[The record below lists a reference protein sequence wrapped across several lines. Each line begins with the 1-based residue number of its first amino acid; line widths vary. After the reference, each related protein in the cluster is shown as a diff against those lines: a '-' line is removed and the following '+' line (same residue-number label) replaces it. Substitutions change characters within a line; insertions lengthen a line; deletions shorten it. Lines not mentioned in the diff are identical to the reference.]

1 MMITQSRE
9 TDLLNQYS
17 TSNDTNARE
26 EMVLRYVSL
35 VHFVLGRLGI
45 SQGSGNDYEDLVNQG
60 LIGLIEAVDRYD
72 PKFNT
77 QFSTYATFRIRGK
90 ILDYLRSL
98 DWLSRTARHRARDV
112 RQAVNSLTDQ
122 NQRVPTD
129 SELAEHM
136 NMDIGKV
143 QQALMD
149 SSRVIVSLDA
159 VVDYDEEND
168 ASLYETIA
176 DENQNDPSDVIG
188 EKDLISKLTD
198 VIKLLPER
206 EQTLLS
212 LYYYEELTLSEIGT
226 VLGVSESRACQLH
239 AKAVMTLQA
248 LLTQGENNG

>member
-1 MMITQSRE
+1 MIAQISE
-9 TDLLNQYS
+9 AELLNQY
-17 TSNDTNARE
+17 TVTKAPALRE

-45 SQGSGNDYEDLVNQG
+45 SQGIGNDYEDLVNQG

-72 PKFNT
+72 PNFKT

-112 RQAVNSLTDQ
+112 REAVNTLTDQ
-122 NQRVPTD
+122 NQRTPTED
-129 SELAEHM
+129 ELADYM
-136 NMDIGKV
+136 NLNVSKV
-143 QQALMD
+143 QQALLD

-168 ASLYETIA
+168 ASLYETIP
-176 DENQNDPSDVIG
+176 DENQADPSDSVG
-188 EKDLISKLTD
+188 EKDLISKLTE
-198 VIKLLPER
+198 VLKLLPER
-206 EQTLLS
+206 EQTVLS
-212 LYYYEELTLSEIGT
+212 LYYYEELTLKEIGT

-239 AKAVMTLQA
+239 ARAVMTLQA
-248 LLTQGENNG
+248 LLTRGDENV

>member
-1 MMITQSRE
+1 MIAQINE
-9 TDLLNQYS
+9 AELLSQY
-17 TSNDTNARE
+17 TVTKAPALRE
-26 EMVLRYVSL
+26 EMVMRYVSL

-45 SQGSGNDYEDLVNQG
+45 SQSVGNDYEDLVNQG

-72 PKFNT
+72 PNFKT

-112 RQAVNSLTDQ
+112 REAVNTLTDQ
-122 NQRVPTD
+122 NRRVPTD
-129 SELAEHM
+129 DELASYM
-136 NMDIGKV
+136 NLNVSKV
-143 QQALMD
+143 QQALQD

-176 DENQNDPSDVIG
+176 DDNQTDPSEAIG
-188 EKDLISKLTD
+188 EKDLISRLTV

-206 EQTLLS
+206 EQTVLS
-212 LYYYEELTLSEIGT
+212 LYYYEELTLKEIGT

-239 AKAVMTLQA
+239 ARAVMALQA
-248 LLTQGENNG
+248 LLTQGDGNG

>member
-1 MMITQSRE
+1 MIAQISE
-9 TDLLNQYS
+9 VELLNQFTATKS
-17 TSNDTNARE
+17 PALRE
-26 EMVLRYVSL
+26 EMVLRYVTL

-45 SQGSGNDYEDLVNQG
+45 SQAIGNDYEDLVNQG
-60 LIGLIEAVDRYD
+60 LIGLIEAVDHYNPD
-72 PKFNT
+72 FKT

-112 RQAVNSLTDQ
+112 REAVNTLTDQ
-122 NQRVPTD
+122 NRRVPTD
-129 SELAEHM
+129 DELAMYM
-136 NMDIGKV
+136 NLQVSKV
-143 QQALMD
+143 QQALVD

-176 DENQNDPSDVIG
+176 DENQVDPSDSIG
-188 EKDLISKLTD
+188 EKDLISKLTE

-206 EQTLLS
+206 EQTVLS
-212 LYYYEELTLSEIGT
+212 LYYYEELTLKEIGT

-239 AKAVMTLQA
+239 GRAVMALQA
-248 LLTQGENNG
+248 LLTQGDGNV